1 VMKLSHE
8 EAAQTQQ
15 LCVQWLPSGDPQQE
29 AATDSATADTSP
41 GEPSIQPTLQLGGSP
56 SASPAR
62 RRLLHLRVQKPATV
76 LDIKVA
82 VAREASEVL
91 QGIELYLV
99 SGMNCEITRVLRND
113 EAVEGLLTGG
123 LTLYGQ
129 GVAQPQGDGK
139 QGGRRLVRLCH
150 YEMRGQLV
158 KRHGA
163 PLLAIV
169 EGEVTA
175 EQFLRQVAELLHEDP
190 LECVKWGLIVLQG
203 GALPKVIGK
212 PIPADLDV
220 KVAMHSAAESIAGGV
235 LPQDSAAIQE
245 LQLGL
250 RHAAPARPNKQ
261 VGITINAPRKLSV
274 SSEPGSTEEKAP

>member
-1 VMKLSHE
+1 MRAVLCRKAGYEALAAVAAKAAQGPASHLQLYVHAHQRLSALHPFQLAEGSTVERLLLGAASPAIISYEVMKLSHE

-123 LTLYGQ
+123 LTLYG
-129 GVAQPQGDGK
+129 
-139 QGGRRLVRLCH
+139 L
-150 YEMRGQLV
+150 
-158 KRHGA
+158 
-163 PLLAIV
+163 
-169 EGEVTA
+169 
-175 EQFLRQVAELLHEDP
+175 
-190 LECVKWGLIVLQG
+190 
-203 GALPKVIGK
+203 
-212 PIPADLDV
+212 
-220 KVAMHSAAESIAGGV
+220 
-235 LPQDSAAIQE
+235 
-245 LQLGL
+245 
-250 RHAAPARPNKQ
+250 
-261 VGITINAPRKLSV
+261 
-274 SSEPGSTEEKAP
+274 